1 MTTSDTTT
9 ELNADSLVWQLL
21 FWPSPFREGAATSL
35 LRHWAAQKHAPQLI
49 LEARSQYGTDGASVE
64 YLVGSQLRHAQGV
77 RRSVEQLVRGSVV
90 TPFESEERGSIV
102 TARRLKLTATDW
114 PLEPVDRVASSRSV
128 LSALTAVKGTER
140 LVVQVVLGPRR
151 QPMLPPLGGPEGGH
165 QSVPSKLWNGLLP
178 DRRPNARQALARKLG
193 QHGFSVVIRI
203 GVEAGTAERRK
214 SLLLGLAAA
223 IGTVETAGVHFKLAD
238 EKPKQ
243 VNDPKGT
250 WSILTP
256 AQPLSV
262 PELSHLLAWPVSDR
276 DEQFPGQPP
285 LHPKPVRPTPP
296 LLTGERVIATSN
308 APGSKAKSF
317 GYSVTD
323 AMRHT
328 WVMGPNGVGKSTVL
342 LNLIIQDL
350 NAGRPV
356 VVIEPKD
363 LVADILSHIPAHRK
377 HDVVLLDVLDS
388 APIGINPLDGNYRSG
403 RSPEVIAD
411 VMFSMFSAL
420 YGDAL
425 GAAKSP
431 RSADILRHSLEAVAR
446 RDDASLVMLPMLL
459 TNERFRRQ
467 LTKDLIKED
476 PLDAGWFW
484 ERFEAQSDDAKA
496 HVIAPLSNKLRPVLT
511 KNLRAVLA
519 QRHPK
524 FNIRQVLNENLV
536 LLVPLQKGVVGPET
550 AQLLSSIVLAELS
563 QAIRERAAAPEHSR
577 EPVMVYV
584 DEVQEFL
591 RFSTDLAE
599 ALAMFRSLRAGFHLA
614 HQHEAQLPGYMLEA
628 FRNNARNRITFQL
641 QPGDAR
647 DMATG
652 QSVLSPEDF
661 NQLPAH
667 HIYASLI
674 RDNSVQPWT
683 SGVTVPP
690 PAEKTSDPEEIRRL
704 SRERYGT
711 PREDIEASFME
722 LLEAVNGPDQAD
734 APRRRRRS
742 A

>member
-1 MTTSDTTT
+1 MTAVDLPP
-9 ELNADSLVWQLL
+9 ELTADSLVWQLL
-21 FWPSPFREGAATSL
+21 FWPSPFREGIATSL

-49 LEARSQYGTDGASVE
+49 LEARSQHGKDGASVE

-77 RRSVEQLVRGSVV
+77 RRSVEQLVPGAVV
-90 TPFESEERGSIV
+90 TAFDPEDRGSIV
-102 TARRLKLTATDW
+102 TARRLKLTAIDW
-114 PLEPVDRVASSRSV
+114 PLEPVDRIATSRSI

-140 LVVQVVLGPRR
+140 LVIQVVLGPRR
-151 QPMLPPLGGPEGGH
+151 QPTLPPEQPPAP
-165 QSVPSKLWNGLLP
+165 QSVASKVWNGLLP
-178 DRRPNARQALARKLG
+178 DRRPNARQALMRKLG
-193 QHGFSVVIRI
+193 QHGFSAVIRI

-223 IGTVETAGVHFKLAD
+223 IGTVETAGVHFKLVD
-238 EKPKQ
+238 EKPG
-243 VNDPKGT
+243 NINGPKAS

-262 PELSHLLAWPVSDR
+262 PELSHLLAWPVSER

-308 APGSKAKSF
+308 APGVTGKPL

-328 WVMGPNGVGKSTVL
+328 WVIGPSGTGKSTL
-342 LNLIIQDL
+342 LLRLIIDDL
-350 NAGRPV
+350 EAGRPV

-363 LVADILSHIPAHRK
+363 LVADILCHIPDKRK
-377 HDVVLLDVLDS
+377 KDIVLLDALDD
-388 APIGINPLDGNYRSG
+388 APIGINPLDGNYRQG
-403 RSPEVIAD
+403 RSPEVVAD

-425 GAAKSP
+425 GTAKSP

-446 RDDASLVMLPMLL
+446 REDASLVMLPMIL

-496 HVIAPLSNKLRPVLT
+496 SVIAPLSNKLRPVLT

-524 FNIRQVLNENLV
+524 FNVRQVLNENKV

-550 AQLLSSIVLAELS
+550 AQLLSSVVLAELA
-563 QAIRERAAAPEHSR
+563 QAIKERAGTPENSR

-599 ALAMFRSLRAGFHLA
+599 ALAMFRSLKAGFHLA

-628 FRNNARNRITFQL
+628 FKNNARNKICFQL

-661 NQLPAH
+661 TQLPAH
-667 HIYASLI
+667 HVYATLV
-674 RDNSVQPWT
+674 RDNSVQPWVSGET
-683 SGVTVPP
+683 SPP
-690 PAEKTSDPEEIRRL
+690 PEKTSDPEEIRRL
-704 SRERYGT
+704 SREQYGT
-711 PREDIEASFME
+711 PREEIEAQFLE
-722 LLEAVNGPDQAD
+722 LMEAVNEPDGAD
-734 APRRRRRS
+734 APRRRRRQ